1 MDKTRLEPW
10 RAAPT
15 ADATRENM
23 DAAALDYL
31 DAILALEGEY
41 KRDGRRITARY
52 STISGECAARMEA
65 AETER
70 WHGTR
75 ALNDDYRK
83 RAAEIAAECM
93 DRAEHPEDIAA
104 ALGTLDA
111 TIGGTCRDSIE
122 FNADTARAAL
132 HDAVRKR
139 TEREARGSG
148 KARNWLNRL

>member
-1 MDKTRLEPW
+1 M
-10 RAAPT
+10 

-31 DAILALEGEY
+31 DAIRALEAEY
-41 KRDGRRITARY
+41 ERDGRRITARY
-52 STISGECAARMEA
+52 SAVSVECAARVKA

-75 ALNDDYRK
+75 ALNDNYRK

-104 ALGTLDA
+104 ALGMLDA

-122 FNADTARAAL
+122 FNTDAAREAVSE
-132 HDAVRKR
+132 AVRKR
-139 TEREARGSG
+139 IERATRGERKG
-148 KARNWLNRL
+148 